1 MNFTLTW
8 NLIDLLWHEIPCLRQ
23 SLGCVGRRAKS
34 AIRRLTEILKSGRYY
49 AKTLQ
54 SPLRYKAFI
63 VSVAFDAF
71 QAMQTAQG
79 IIDCLFFDNMKAGDV
94 AQFFE
99 PCRNFNS
106 CISDSPCDLG
116 IFQFHHRHSVK
127 IYPKLFIT
135 IRHTF
140 TAGVSASHDP
150 GSGLAGVL
158 TLALVFLE
166 LEVEIPL
173 RVRDSLH

>member
-1 MNFTLTW
+1 MGQR
-8 NLIDLLWHEIPCLRQ
+8 RQ
-23 SLGCVGRRAKS
+23 SGYRKISNRDS
-34 AIRRLTEILKSGRYY
+34 QIWRYH

-54 SPLRYKAFI
+54 DPLRYLAFV
-63 VSVAFDAF
+63 VSVALFGAF
-71 QAMQTAQG
+71 QVVQTAQG
-79 IIDCLFFDNMKAGDV
+79 IIDRLRFDGVKAGDV

-135 IRHTF
+135 ITHTY
-140 TAGVSASHDP
+140 TVPDIGRPV
-150 GSGLAGVL
+150 
-158 TLALVFLE
+158 
-166 LEVEIPL
+166 
-173 RVRDSLH
+173 